1 MKLLRMGMP
10 EPRYVVEPLG
20 KHHQKSG
27 FSCGQE
33 ALETYLLRQAS
44 QDVKRR
50 LAQVFVMRPLNNHRV
65 AEFYTL
71 SAAVIQA
78 RFMPTVLAKKLPQ
91 YPLPAVLLGRLAV
104 DTQFQGQGLG
114 KLLLVDALKRAL
126 AASHSIAIHAMVV
139 DAKDAQAKS
148 FYEKF
153 GFIAFS
159 DLPLRLF
166 LPLKSVQQFAEP

>member
-1 MKLLRMGMP
+1 M
-10 EPRYVVEPLG
+10 
-20 KHHQKSG
+20 
-27 FSCGQE
+27 
-33 ALETYLLRQAS
+33 
-44 QDVKRR
+44 
-50 LAQVFVMRPLNNHRV
+50 
-65 AEFYTL
+65 
-71 SAAVIQA
+71 
-78 RFMPTVLAKKLPQ
+78 
-91 YPLPAVLLGRLAV
+91 

-148 FYEKF
+148 FYEKI
-153 GFIAFS
+153 GFIAFP

>member
-1 MKLLRMGMP
+1 
-10 EPRYVVEPLG
+10 
-20 KHHQKSG
+20 
-27 FSCGQE
+27 
-33 ALETYLLRQAS
+33 
-44 QDVKRR
+44 
-50 LAQVFVMRPLNNHRV
+50 MRPLNNHRV
-65 AEFYTL
+65 AGFYTL

-78 RFMPTVLAKKLPQ
+78 RSMPTVFAKKLPQ
-91 YPLPAVLLGRLAV
+91 YPLPAVLLGRLGV

-139 DAKDAQAKS
+139 DVKDAQAKS

-153 GFIAFS
+153 RFITFS
-159 DLPLRLF
+159 NFPLRLF

>member
-1 MKLLRMGMP
+1 MP
-10 EPRYVVEPLG
+10 
-20 KHHQKSG
+20 
-27 FSCGQE
+27 
-33 ALETYLLRQAS
+33 A
-44 QDVKRR
+44 
-50 LAQVFVMRPLNNHRV
+50 
-65 AEFYTL
+65 
-71 SAAVIQA
+71 
-78 RFMPTVLAKKLPQ
+78 VLAKKLPQ

-126 AASHSIAIHAMVV
+126 AASQSIAVHAMVV

-153 GFIAFS
+153 GFIASS